1 MSTDSKTKLLYSAFG
16 EFAKNGFFGAKTRD
30 IASRANINI
39 SSILYYFGGKKG
51 IYAAALEN
59 IVETVK
65 TMSADVLSRYQVVV
79 ESGSPDEARAFLKE
93 LMQRFLLLLCGENI
107 SRDMKTVFFSEYS
120 RPTEEFSI
128 LYEGLI
134 LPVHKMMATLL
145 AQASEGRID
154 IKDGYLYTFPL
165 FSQMF
170 VFGSR
175 QETICSF
182 MEWDGY
188 GEAEKQKL
196 LKYMIK
202 QIDFLIDSS
211 RQ

>member
-1 MSTDSKTKLLYSAFG
+1 M
-16 EFAKNGFFGAKTRD
+16 
-30 IASRANINI
+30 
-39 SSILYYFGGKKG
+39 
-51 IYAAALEN
+51 YAAALEN
-59 IVETVK
+59 IVDTVK
-65 TMSADVLSRYQVVV
+65 TMSADVFSRYQIVV
-79 ESGSPDEARAFLKE
+79 ESGSPEEARAFLKE

-107 SRDMKTVFFSEYS
+107 SKDMKTVFFSEYS
-120 RPTEEFSI
+120 RPTDDFSI

-134 LPVHKMMATLL
+134 LPVHRMMATLM
-145 AQASEGRID
+145 AQASNGRID

-170 VFGSR
+170 VFASR
-175 QETICSF
+175 QKTICSF

-211 RQ
+211 K

>member
-1 MSTDSKTKLLYSAFG
+1 MSTDSKTKLLYSAFC

-30 IASRANINI
+30 IADRANINI

-51 IYAAALEN
+51 MYAAALEN
-59 IVETVK
+59 IVDTVK
-65 TMSADVLSRYQVVV
+65 TMSADVFSRYQIVV
-79 ESGSPDEARAFLKE
+79 ESGSPEEARAFLKE

-107 SRDMKTVFFSEYS
+107 SKDMKTVFFSEYS
-120 RPTEEFSI
+120 RPTDDFSI

-134 LPVHKMMATLL
+134 LPVHRMMATLL
-145 AQASEGRID
+145 AQASNGRID

-170 VFGSR
+170 VFASR
-175 QETICSF
+175 QKTICSF

-211 RQ
+211 K

>member
-1 MSTDSKTKLLYSAFG
+1 MSTDSKTKLLYSAFC

-30 IASRANINI
+30 IADRANINI

-51 IYAAALEN
+51 MYAAALEN
-59 IVETVK
+59 IVDTVK
-65 TMSADVLSRYQVVV
+65 TMSADVFSRYQIVV
-79 ESGSPDEARAFLKE
+79 ESGSPEEARAFLKE

-107 SRDMKTVFFSEYS
+107 SKDMKTVFFSEYS
-120 RPTEEFSI
+120 RPTDDFSI

-134 LPVHKMMATLL
+134 LPVHRMMATLL
-145 AQASEGRID
+145 AQASNGRID

-170 VFGSR
+170 VFASR
-175 QETICSF
+175 QKTICSF

-196 LKYMIK
+196 QDY
-202 QIDFLIDSS
+202 DAGSGCRFRD
-211 RQ
+211 

>member
-1 MSTDSKTKLLYSAFG
+1 MTDSKTKLLYSAFG

-79 ESGSPDEARAFLKE
+79 DSGSPDEARAFLKE

-128 LYEGLI
+128 LYDGLI
-134 LPVHKMMATLL
+134 LPIHKMMATLL

-165 FSQMF
+165 FSQIF

-175 QETICSF
+175 QEAICSF
-182 MEWDGY
+182 MEWNGY
-188 GEAEKQKL
+188 GEEEKQKL

-211 RQ
+211 K